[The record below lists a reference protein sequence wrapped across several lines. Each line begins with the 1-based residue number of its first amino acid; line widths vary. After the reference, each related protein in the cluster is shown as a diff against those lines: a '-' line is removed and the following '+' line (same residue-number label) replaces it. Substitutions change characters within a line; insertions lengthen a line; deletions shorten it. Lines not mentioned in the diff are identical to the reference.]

1 MPSVSS
7 SVARS
12 ESRAMAQVVIRPA
25 HPADLA
31 ALVDLLQILFSIEA
45 DFDFDAARQHQGLV
59 MLLAHETAV
68 ILVAETAGQVIGM
81 CSGQLTISTAEG
93 GFALLV
99 EDVVIAEPWQGRGI
113 GRELMTALEQWA
125 VGRKVGRLQLLADR
139 NNAAAL
145 EFYRKLGWQPT
156 ELICQRR
163 RL

>member
-1 MPSVSS
+1 MTQ
-7 SVARS
+7 A
-12 ESRAMAQVVIRPA
+12 VIRPA
-25 HPADLA
+25 NPGDLD
-31 ALVDLLQILFSIEA
+31 ALVDLLRMLFGIET
-45 DFDFDAARQHQGLV
+45 DFDFAAARQRRGLA

-93 GFALLV
+93 GFSLLV
-99 EDVVIAEPWQGRGI
+99 EDMVVAEPWQGRGI
-113 GRELMTALEQWA
+113 GRELLTTLEQWA
-125 VGRKVGRLQLLADR
+125 ASRKVGRLQLLADR
-139 NNAAAL
+139 NNTAAL

>member
-12 ESRAMAQVVIRPA
+12 EGRAMAQVVIRPGR
-25 HPADLA
+25 PADLA

-45 DFDFDAARQHQGLV
+45 DFDFDAARQRQGLA

-139 NNAAAL
+139 NNATAL
-145 EFYRKLGWQPT
+145 GFYRKLGWQPT

>member
-1 MPSVSS
+1 
-7 SVARS
+7 
-12 ESRAMAQVVIRPA
+12 MAQATIRPA
-25 HPADLA
+25 RPDDLE
-31 ALVDLLQILFSIEA
+31 ALVDLLRMLFAIEA
-45 DFDFDAARQHQGLV
+45 DFDFDAARQRQGLA

-68 ILVAETAGQVIGM
+68 ILVAEAAGQVIGM

-99 EDVVIAEPWQGRGI
+99 EDVVVAGPWQGKGV
-113 GRELMTALEQWA
+113 GRQLLAALEQWA
-125 VGRKVGRLQLLADR
+125 GSRKIARLQLLADR
-139 NNAAAL
+139 NNGAAL